1 MKMNRLYHLSL
12 LILLAGL
19 FLIGCSP
26 SGEEPA
32 LPTVALP
39 LNTPVAVANTPV
51 VDNGSVQETVTPTE
65 TAVPQET
72 TTSAQTAVPTTQPA
86 ATATTPP
93 QPMVIVPTEVE
104 RIVALA
110 DMNVRSGPGLGFTV
124 VDWLAEGE
132 TAVVTGV
139 SEDSG
144 WWRILCPEA
153 MPGISCYVSAAAQFT
168 QPLMADGA
176 QPQRVQFAP
185 GATSA
190 TVEVQIPAHA
200 QTWLVLWAAA
210 EQTMSIN
217 VAAENNSVLFH
228 LQGKEDGVDYKH
240 MLDGNSFW
248 QGKLSVS
255 QDYLLTLDNGSSATS
270 VIIDVS
276 IVDNPPTDTPGGPL
290 HPIVD
295 GATGYLLGGWYNNA
309 WVSAADYMA
318 LISDTE
324 RPYVFYSLSGET
336 GLITGQPPTIG
347 GFCNQPTVSLASLLP
362 GSIGLVGRWNA
373 TPRLPQDV
381 PVNTDVYRQVVA
393 ETLQGAG
400 LAEPEVTIDRI
411 LRFDLEGDG
420 VEEVLIVANHLTA
433 GVGLPSAVAGDYTT
447 VLLRK
452 IIGSEVVTVP
462 LYLDIYPAGSD
473 FVSPLRYEALA
484 IADLNGDGRLEM
496 VIAADLYEG
505 RQVAVIE
512 SYGATSQVM
521 LQGGCS
527 Q

>member
-1 MKMNRLYHLSL
+1 MKINRLSILSL

-26 SGEEPA
+26 GGGEPA
-32 LPTVALP
+32 IATVTP
-39 LNTPVAVANTPV
+39 LNTPVAVVNTPTV
-51 VDNGSVQETVTPTE
+51 ESDPVQETVTPEE

-72 TTSAQTAVPTTQPA
+72 TTPAETATAPAQP
-86 ATATTPP
+86 TATTAAPT
-93 QPMVIVPTEVE
+93 QPVIIVPTDVE
-104 RIVALA
+104 RVMALTNL
-110 DMNVRSGPGLGFTV
+110 NVRSGPGLGFAV
-124 VDWLAEGE
+124 VDWLTGGE

-139 SEDSG
+139 SEDGG
-144 WWRILCPEA
+144 WWRILCPVA
-153 MPGISCYVSAAAQFT
+153 MPGISCYVSAAGEYT
-168 QPLMADGA
+168 QPMMPDGA
-176 QPQRVQFAP
+176 QPERIQFAP

-200 QTWLVLWAAA
+200 QTWFVLWAAA

-248 QGKLSVS
+248 QGKLPVS
-255 QDYLLTLDNGSSATS
+255 QDYILTLDNGSSATS
-270 VIIDVS
+270 VIIDIS
-276 IVDNPPTDTPGGPL
+276 IVNNPPTDTPGGPL

-295 GATGYLLGGWYNNA
+295 GATGFLLGGWYNNA

-318 LISDTE
+318 LISDAE
-324 RPYVFYSLSGET
+324 RPYVFYGLSGET
-336 GLITGQPPTIG
+336 GVITGQPPTIG
-347 GFCNQPTVSLASLLP
+347 GICNQPTVALASLMP

-381 PVNTDVYRQVVA
+381 PVNTDVYRQVLA
-393 ETLQGAG
+393 EALQGAG
-400 LAEPEVTIDRI
+400 LAEPEITIDRI

-433 GVGLPSAVAGDYTT
+433 GIGQPPAAAGDYAV

-452 IIGSEVVTVP
+452 IIGSDVVTVP
-462 LYLDIYPAGSD
+462 LYLDIYQEGGD
-473 FVSPLRYEALA
+473 LIFPLRYEALA
-484 IADLNGDGRLEM
+484 VADLNGDGRLEI
-496 VIAADLYEG
+496 VIAADRYEG

-521 LQGGCS
+521 LQAGCN

>member
-1 MKMNRLYHLSL
+1 MKKYRLYHLGL
-12 LILLAGL
+12 LVLLAGL
-19 FLIGCSP
+19 LFIGCTP
-26 SGEEPA
+26 GGDE
-32 LPTVALP
+32 PTVP
-39 LNTPVAVANTPV
+39 TVVLNTPVAVVETPT
-51 VDNGSVQETVTPTE
+51 VDSGTVPETVTPVE

-72 TTSAQTAVPTTQPA
+72 IVPVETAEPP
-86 ATATTPP
+86 ATAPAP
-93 QPMVIVPTEVE
+93 AQPVVIVPTEVE
-104 RIVALA
+104 RVMALA
-110 DMNVRSGPGLGFTV
+110 NLNVRLGPDLGFTV
-124 VDWLAEGE
+124 VDWLTEGE
-132 TAVVTGV
+132 TAVVTGAA
-139 SEDSG
+139 EDGS
-144 WWRILCPEA
+144 WWRILCPEE
-153 MPGISCYVSAAAQFT
+153 MPGISCYVSAADEYT
-168 QPLMADGA
+168 QPVMPDGP
-176 QPQRVQFAP
+176 QPQRIQFAP

-190 TVEVQIPAHA
+190 TVEVQIPAQA
-200 QTWLVLWAAA
+200 QTWFVLWAAA
-210 EQTMSIN
+210 GQTMSIN

-270 VIIDVS
+270 VIINVS

-318 LISDTE
+318 LISDAE
-324 RPYVFYSLSGET
+324 RPYVFYGLSGET
-336 GLITGQPPTIG
+336 GVITGQPPTAG
-347 GFCNQPTVSLASLLP
+347 GICSQPTVSLASLMP

-381 PVNTDVYRQVVA
+381 PVNTEVYRQLMA

-400 LAEPEVTIDRI
+400 LAEPEITIDRI

-433 GVGLPSAVAGDYTT
+433 GVGQPPAAAGDYAV

-452 IIGSEVVTVP
+452 VIGNDVVTVP
-462 LYLDIYPAGSD
+462 LYLDIYQEGGD
-473 FVSPLRYEALA
+473 LVFPLRYEALA
-484 IADLNGDGRLEM
+484 VADLNGDGRLEI
-496 VIAADLYEG
+496 VIAADRYEG

-521 LQGGCS
+521 LQAGCH